1 MNRILLPTIA
11 AVVAL
16 LAAQRLPAQESHAPH
31 APGPQHGAAAATQAA
46 GHDRSH
52 GGDAHGAPDAHDAGP
67 VPPADHRAVWPG
79 VVLILIATMF
89 VLAAV
94 IGPIARMHAPPA
106 EMPATHSH
114 DEPPGASH
122 HHGSGGTI
130 NPEPYHGHA
139 SDHGH
144 GGDHEHH

>member
-1 MNRILLPTIA
+1 MNRILPA
-11 AVVAL
+11 A
-16 LAAQRLPAQESHAPH
+16 LAALITLFVTQGATALEDNPA
-31 APGPQHGAAAATQAA
+31 GGGGAVPAA
-46 GHDRSH
+46 GDVAGHS
-52 GGDAHGAPDAHDAGP
+52 GGDRHDAGP
-67 VPPADHRAVWPG
+67 VPPADHKAVWPG
-79 VVLILIATMF
+79 LVLIIIATMF

-106 EMPATHSH
+106 EMPPTHSH

-139 SDHGH
+139 SDQGH
-144 GGDHEHH
+144 H

>member
-1 MNRILLPTIA
+1 MNRTLVPTLAVIA
-11 AVVAL
+11 AL
-16 LAAQRLPAQESHAPH
+16 LGAQRLHAQEPH
-31 APGPQHGAAAATQAA
+31 HPEPQHGAAAATQGA
-46 GHDRSH
+46 GHGH
-52 GGDAHGAPDAHDAGP
+52 AAPDGAGAHDAGP
-67 VPPADHRAVWPG
+67 VVRTDKAVWPG
-79 VVLILIATMF
+79 LVLIVVATMF

-94 IGPIARMHAPPA
+94 IGPIVRMHAPPP
-106 EMPATHSH
+106 EVPPTHSH

-144 GGDHEHH
+144 GHH